1 MSLVD
6 QGGLRLVMLGQKGY
20 CLPPGR
26 FTHPD
31 CLTHSKQQASQ
42 LGHPVMQMHVSQ
54 PAILHLTRETIPS
67 FVQVP
72 IVPVIPKAPPQVR
85 PANLS
90 SQQQLSLR
98 RGAIHRILAN
108 GNTPSQ
114 ETRIALLSRLA
125 TKSPAGDGIGDEILQ
140 HMFRDYHTNHGHE
153 LALTWLFALYKEHS
167 AQTDTARSVVS
178 GLSNTEGGA
187 AARLAVKAESAAE
200 AASGRTDPDMD
211 VGVSDA
217 LVKRSEGGTE
227 AGPSGMEIDG
237 LEGKHMSSD

>member
-1 MSLVD
+1 MV
-6 QGGLRLVMLGQKGY
+6 LGQQGHG
-20 CLPPGR
+20 LPPGC
-26 FTHPD
+26 FIHLD
-31 CLTHSKQQASQ
+31 CLTHSETTSITTRTSSHADACVSACSFASHQ
-42 LGHPVMQMHVSQ
+42 SNNGAL
-54 PAILHLTRETIPS
+54 PS
-67 FVQVP
+67 LVQVP

-85 PANLS
+85 PANLT

-167 AQTDTARSVVS
+167 AQTDSARSTVS
-178 GLSNTEGGA
+178 GVSDTESDA

-200 AASGRTDPDMD
+200 PASGRIDSDMG
-211 VGVSDA
+211 VGASDA
-217 LVKRSEGGTE
+217 LVKRSEGGAE
-227 AGPSGMEIDG
+227 AGPSGMDIDG
-237 LEGKHMSSD
+237 LEGK